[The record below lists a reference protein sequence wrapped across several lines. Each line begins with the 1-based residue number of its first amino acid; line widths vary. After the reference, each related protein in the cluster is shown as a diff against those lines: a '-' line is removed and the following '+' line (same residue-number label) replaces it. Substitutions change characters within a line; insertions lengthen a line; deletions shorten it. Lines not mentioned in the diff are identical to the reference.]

1 MSFGLCIAI
10 VMRLGP
16 GFHSPSRICIVV
28 VVARSACTYCSR
40 IILVFLNCCVFVWP
54 EDPTDL
60 QNLCVQMFRANVV
73 ETRTCLNYCA
83 IDDWV
88 SGVADLN

>member
-16 GFHSPSRICIVV
+16 GFHSPSRIRVV

-40 IILVFLNCCVFVWP
+40 IILVFLNCCVSVWP

-83 IDDWV
+83 FDDWV